1 MFKNWCRELIC
12 GGSLISPNFVL
23 TAAHCTE
30 NLTANQLMISV
41 GDANFQMGGDGETFI
56 TVESI
61 TPHPMYNST
70 NDDID
75 FCLLKLS
82 TPAQISS
89 IVGIV
94 CLPPNTA
101 ETFVG
106 QQMIAS
112 GWGHTKN
119 NGTKSPDLLYTSLI
133 VISNSDCKKTT
144 EGIISANMICAIGD
158 NYSTDTCQEDSG
170 GPMVA
175 SVNNKVTLVGVTSFG
190 TAGCAEADKPGVY
203 ARVTAQKSWILENS
217 DAGSCQ
223 N

>member
-1 MFKNWCRELIC
+1 MC

-30 NLTANQLMISV
+30 NLRANQLRISV
-41 GDANFQMGGDGETFI
+41 GDVNFQVDGDGETFI
-56 TVESI
+56 PVESI

-70 NDDID
+70 TNIDND
-75 FCLLKLS
+75 FCLLRLS

-94 CLPPNTA
+94 CLPPNTS

-106 QQMIAS
+106 HQMIAS
-112 GWGHTKN
+112 GWGHTKT
-119 NGTKSPDLLYTSLI
+119 NGNMSANLMYTSLT
-133 VISNSDCKKTT
+133 VMSNSDCKKTT
-144 EGIISANMICAIGD
+144 TEYLSANMICAIGD
-158 NYSTDTCQEDSG
+158 NYSTDTCQKDSG

-190 TAGCAEADKPGVY
+190 IAGCAVADKPGVY